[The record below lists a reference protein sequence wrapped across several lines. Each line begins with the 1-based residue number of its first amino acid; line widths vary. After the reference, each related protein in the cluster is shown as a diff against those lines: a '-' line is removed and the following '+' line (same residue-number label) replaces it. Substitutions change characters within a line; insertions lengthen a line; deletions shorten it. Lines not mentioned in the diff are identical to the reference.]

1 MADPKHEYHFEGAAE
16 SGADS
21 PPAYGYAPGAAPRYQ
36 ELRPAHARDVAA
48 YAPLDEALFKPSSTD
63 GFLRR
68 SPELSPSP
76 ERRDDYRALHYDAYA
91 PPPYAQDHHH
101 HHHLAHDGGGS
112 MFGGGGGGGA
122 YGGDC
127 GDGYGLGYV
136 AGGGRLQQYAH
147 FAPHQTWHHHAAHHD
162 TYGSSGVG
170 GVGGVGGVAGGLY
183 GQNMVMGSWCAPYD
197 ALQRPPAY
205 DGVLE
210 AYEEGRECVNCGANN
225 TPLWRRDST
234 GHYLCNACGLYH
246 KINGVNRPLVKPS
259 KRLSAARRHGQCCT
273 NCGSR
278 NTTLW
283 RRNNDG
289 EPVCNACGLYYK
301 LHGINRPL
309 AMRKDGIQTRKRKP
323 KKSAS
328 GAKPPQDGSKKD
340 GHTSP
345 GIDDSKPSIAEVPLP
360 LTASMAGAASK
371 AREPAPSPHA
381 HAHPHTHAH
390 THAHAHAQGAQYG
403 GPAGLAAPAFLSN
416 PSLFSIKSEPSAPAG
431 YEGYGSHSASSAPYH
446 SQQHYLHA
454 LQYGL
459 GNGEEEEGSGFL
471 HQRNVTAHAKLM
483 AST

>member
-1 MADPKHEYHFEGAAE
+1 MDSIPLTTNWLQNIALLAA
-16 SGADS
+16 
-21 PPAYGYAPGAAPRYQ
+21 
-36 ELRPAHARDVAA
+36 
-48 YAPLDEALFKPSSTD
+48 
-63 GFLRR
+63 
-68 SPELSPSP
+68 
-76 ERRDDYRALHYDAYA
+76 
-91 PPPYAQDHHH
+91 
-101 HHHLAHDGGGS
+101 
-112 MFGGGGGGGA
+112 GGGG
-122 YGGDC
+122 
-127 GDGYGLGYV
+127 V
-136 AGGGRLQQYAH
+136 
-147 FAPHQTWHHHAAHHD
+147 
-162 TYGSSGVG
+162 GSVGSVG
-170 GVGGVGGVAGGLY
+170 GVGGVGGAIY

-197 ALQRPPAY
+197 ALQRPSAY

-323 KKSAS
+323 KKSTAN
-328 GAKPPQDGSKKD
+328 GAKPAVDANKKE
-340 GHTSP
+340 GHNSP
-345 GIDDSKPSIAEVPLP
+345 GIDESKPNLPEGALPPSAALAHAKQREPLP
-360 LTASMAGAASK
+360 APDASPHGHGHGHGHGGHHAGA
-371 AREPAPSPHA
+371 PHG
-381 HAHPHTHAH
+381 HGGHS
-390 THAHAHAQGAQYG
+390 QYG
-403 GPAGLAAPAFLSN
+403 LALGGAGFLS
-416 PSLFSIKSEPSAPAG
+416 PPALFNIKSEPSAASG
-431 YEGYGSHSASSAPYH
+431 YDSYAHATPPQHYH
-446 SQQHYLHA
+446 SHQHYLHA

-459 GNGEEEEGSGFL
+459 GNSEEEEGSGFL

>member
-1 MADPKHEYHFEGAAE
+1 
-16 SGADS
+16 
-21 PPAYGYAPGAAPRYQ
+21 
-36 ELRPAHARDVAA
+36 
-48 YAPLDEALFKPSSTD
+48 
-63 GFLRR
+63 
-68 SPELSPSP
+68 
-76 ERRDDYRALHYDAYA
+76 
-91 PPPYAQDHHH
+91 
-101 HHHLAHDGGGS
+101 
-112 MFGGGGGGGA
+112 MFGGSGGAHSGA
-122 YGGDC
+122 YGGSSGDC
-127 GDGYGLGYV
+127 AEGYGLGYV
-136 AGGGRLQQYAH
+136 ASGPRLQQYAH
-147 FAPHQTWHHHAAHHD
+147 FAPHQTWHHHHAAHHD
-162 TYGSSGVG
+162 SYAGGG
-170 GVGGVGGVAGGLY
+170 GVGGVGSVAGGLY
-183 GQNMVMGSWCAPYD
+183 SQNVMMGSWCPPYD

-323 KKSAS
+323 KKAANS
-328 GAKPPQDGSKKD
+328 GKPNPDASKKD
-340 GHTSP
+340 GHSSP
-345 GIDDSKPSIAEVPLP
+345 GVDDSKSSMSDVALP
-360 LTASMAGAASK
+360 LTPSMSTHGAQK
-371 AREPAPSPHA
+371 HARESLATPESSPHA
-381 HAHPHTHAH
+381 HAHAH
-390 THAHAHAQGAQYG
+390 THAHANTHANTHAQHQQY
-403 GPAGLAAPAFLSN
+403 PLALPAAPFLSN
-416 PSLFSIKSEPSAPAG
+416 PSLFNIKSEPSAANG
-431 YEGYGSHSASSAPYH
+431 YDYPPHSASHYH
-446 SQQHYLHA
+446 SQQHYLHS
-454 LQYGL
+454 LQYGV

>member
-1 MADPKHEYHFEGAAE
+1 
-16 SGADS
+16 
-21 PPAYGYAPGAAPRYQ
+21 
-36 ELRPAHARDVAA
+36 
-48 YAPLDEALFKPSSTD
+48 
-63 GFLRR
+63 
-68 SPELSPSP
+68 
-76 ERRDDYRALHYDAYA
+76 
-91 PPPYAQDHHH
+91 
-101 HHHLAHDGGGS
+101 
-112 MFGGGGGGGA
+112 MFGGSGGVGAGYNGGGGECA
-122 YGGDC
+122 E
-127 GDGYGLGYV
+127 GYGLGYV
-136 AGGGRLQQYAH
+136 AGGGRLQQYAAH
-147 FAPHQTWHHHAAHHD
+147 FAPHQNVWHHHHPPHHD
-162 TYGSSGVG
+162 SYAGGG
-170 GVGGVGGVAGGLY
+170 GVSGVGGVAGGLY
-183 GQNMVMGSWCAPYD
+183 SQNMVMGSWCAPYD
-197 ALQRPPAY
+197 ALQRPTAY

-210 AYEEGRECVNCGANN
+210 MYEEGRECVNCGANN
-225 TPLWRRDST
+225 TPLWRRDAT

-323 KKSAS
+323 KKS
-328 GAKPPQDGSKKD
+328 GNGTKPAQDANKKD
-340 GHTSP
+340 EHSSP
-345 GIDDSKPSIAEVPLP
+345 GMDDSKQSIPETALP
-360 LTASMAGAASK
+360 LAQSMGGQGK
-371 AREPAPSPHA
+371 AREAA
-381 HAHPHTHAH
+381 GAEA
-390 THAHAHAQGAQYG
+390 AQAQQHAQYPLALGGA
-403 GPAGLAAPAFLSN
+403 PFLSN
-416 PSLFSIKSEPSAPAG
+416 PALFNIKSEPSNAPA
-431 YEGYGSHSASSAPYH
+431 YDAYPAHSAPHYH

>member
-1 MADPKHEYHFEGAAE
+1 MDAMQQPSWLQNFALLAGSGSVGGVGGVGA
-16 SGADS
+16 
-21 PPAYGYAPGAAPRYQ
+21 
-36 ELRPAHARDVAA
+36 
-48 YAPLDEALFKPSSTD
+48 
-63 GFLRR
+63 
-68 SPELSPSP
+68 
-76 ERRDDYRALHYDAYA
+76 
-91 PPPYAQDHHH
+91 
-101 HHHLAHDGGGS
+101 
-112 MFGGGGGGGA
+112 
-122 YGGDC
+122 
-127 GDGYGLGYV
+127 
-136 AGGGRLQQYAH
+136 
-147 FAPHQTWHHHAAHHD
+147 
-162 TYGSSGVG
+162 VG
-170 GVGGVGGVAGGLY
+170 GVGGVGGALY
-183 GQNMVMGSWCAPYD
+183 GQNVVMGSWCGPYD

-210 AYEEGRECVNCGANN
+210 VYEEGRECVNCGANN
-225 TPLWRRDST
+225 TPLWRRDAT

-328 GAKPPQDGSKKD
+328 GAKPPQDNAKKD
-340 GHTSP
+340 DHSSP
-345 GIDDSKPSIAEVPLP
+345 GIDESKPNVPEALP
-360 LTASMAGAASK
+360 LTAGSASGAAGAGGVGRPRSEASSTPG
-371 AREPAPSPHA
+371 A
-381 HAHPHTHAH
+381 
-390 THAHAHAQGAQYG
+390 HAHAHAHTHSHAHAHGHAQAHAHGQQYG
-403 GPAGLAAPAFLSN
+403 LGVPAPAFLSN
-416 PSLFSIKSEPSAPAG
+416 PSLFNIKSEPSAAG
-431 YEGYGSHSASSAPYH
+431 SYEGYAHAAAPYH

>member
-1 MADPKHEYHFEGAAE
+1 
-16 SGADS
+16 
-21 PPAYGYAPGAAPRYQ
+21 
-36 ELRPAHARDVAA
+36 
-48 YAPLDEALFKPSSTD
+48 
-63 GFLRR
+63 
-68 SPELSPSP
+68 
-76 ERRDDYRALHYDAYA
+76 
-91 PPPYAQDHHH
+91 
-101 HHHLAHDGGGS
+101 
-112 MFGGGGGGGA
+112 MFGGTGSAGGGYGEGGE
-122 YGGDC
+122 
-127 GDGYGLGYV
+127 GYGLGYV
-136 AGGGRLQQYAH
+136 GGGRLQQYAH
-147 FAPHQTWHHHAAHHD
+147 FAPHQNVWHHHHAAHHD
-162 TYGSSGVG
+162 SYGSGSVGSVGGVSGVG
-170 GVGGVGGVAGGLY
+170 GALY
-183 GQNMVMGSWCAPYD
+183 GQNVVMGSWCAPYD

-225 TPLWRRDST
+225 TPLWRRDAT

-323 KKSAS
+323 KKSAN
-328 GAKPPQDGSKKD
+328 GTKPPQETVKKD
-340 GHTSP
+340 DHSSP
-345 GIDDSKPSIAEVPLP
+345 GIDESKVNATEV
-360 LTASMAGAASK
+360 SMAGGARGREAAG
-371 AREPAPSPHA
+371 AGAHTQAQAQAHA
-381 HAHPHTHAH
+381 HAAAH
-390 THAHAHAQGAQYG
+390 THAQAQAQAHAHTQAAGQQYALG
-403 GPAGLAAPAFLSN
+403 AAPAFLSS
-416 PSLFSIKSEPSAPAG
+416 PALFNIKSEPSAPYDA
-431 YEGYGSHSASSAPYH
+431 YAHAAPYPQH
-446 SQQHYLHA
+446 HYLHA